1 MKNRELTNRKMTNR
15 ELKNAKRVGV
25 IMIAAVKL
33 VVVLFLVLGAFS
45 FSAQAQTFVSQRAPE
60 KDATG
65 DKYVYFNFVVNCHDF
80 TNVDESVR
88 VLNRLRDIFTKYG
101 VKADFYFIDQLVQR
115 ISWKYPTFFGDLK
128 ASGMGIGMHHRAPHP
143 VDFRSSI
150 QSGLERMPWDNLL
163 AEITKWETQRVNITT
178 PTAPM
183 SDVGGITLLKQLWSE
198 APTIMSEGGGDG
210 IDRISNAIT
219 INAKTQGMRTIL
231 GGHHESGSDNDYP
244 ILWSQGMVARV
255 VDSSIT
261 RWSRSGNNTLGS
273 CGGTVTQDTQI
284 FWWEAIGT
292 SYEALYLP
300 YKRIADQ
307 MQTISKSRLTYYN
320 AIVHETDFHYTLPP
334 WRAIYFS
341 DSCSVQTLTQ
351 PFDTTRANSSRWA
364 AETPW
369 IAFAQ
374 ASVEESMWRKYDSLV
389 ATVARHLNIRTLRV
403 KDLLARVVDDRE
415 RAITREHLKQIAATI
430 LTTSRDCPAQSGT
443 RKQQAAFPPRFF
455 VLGASPANDFF
466 SLADAYYAMNTAL
479 ATLARTGAL
488 PQSLNLKD
496 INGPVDTVLATTSLQ
511 SVQTL
516 AWSDLLT
523 AINAQDALWTTQT
536 TPNKYNGR
544 VPNAITLAGKTAN
557 PLEYL
562 YALAAAYQAA
572 DAANA
577 VPGSVK
583 AEAISYLC
591 SSGSRAVQNDGR
603 NWTEKPV
610 RLLAAMTTGVE
621 ESNRNFGV
629 GTARLEPIFPNP
641 ATEQAT
647 VRFVL
652 TKRERVSMKLFN
664 ALGQEVAQLLDAE
677 VGAGEHSVQF
687 DTRHAASGIF
697 FVRLQTQTFSH
708 TKPVQVLR

>member
-1 MKNRELTNRKMTNR
+1 MKNR
-15 ELKNAKRVGV
+15 KRVGIIV
-25 IMIAAVKL
+25 IAAVKL
-33 VVVLFLVLGAFS
+33 VTALFLISGAS
-45 FSAQAQTFVSQRAPE
+45 PLSAQAQTFVSQRAPE
-60 KDATG
+60 KNAVG

-115 ISWKYPTFFGDLK
+115 ISWKYPTFFSDLK
-128 ASGMGIGMHHRAPHP
+128 SAGMGIGMHHRAPHP
-143 VDFRSSI
+143 VDFRSST

-163 AEITKWETQRVNITT
+163 AEITKWETQRLNITT
-178 PTAPM
+178 QAAPAN
-183 SDVGGITLLKQLWSE
+183 DAGGIALLKQLWGE

-210 IDRISNAIT
+210 IDRIPNAIN
-219 INAKTQGMRTIL
+219 INAKIQGMRTVL

-244 ILWSQGMVARV
+244 ILWSQGMLARV

-261 RWSRSGNNTLGS
+261 RWSRSGKNGEAG
-273 CGGTVTQDTQI
+273 CGAAITQDTQI

-307 MQTISKSRLTYYN
+307 MQTVSKSRLTYYN
-320 AIVHETDFHYTLPP
+320 AILHETDFHYTLPP

-341 DSCSVQTLTQ
+341 DSCSAQTRTP

-389 ATVARHLNIRTLRV
+389 ATVARHPNIRTLRV
-403 KDLLARVVDDRE
+403 KDLLERVVDDRE

-430 LTTSRDCPAQSGT
+430 LATSRDCPVQSST

-455 VLGASPANDFF
+455 VLGTSPANDFF
-466 SLADAYYAMNTAL
+466 SIADAYYAMNTAL
-479 ATLARTGAL
+479 ANLAKTGAL

-511 SVQTL
+511 SAQTL
-516 AWSDLLT
+516 AWSDLVT
-523 AINAQDALWTTQT
+523 TINAQDALWTTQT
-536 TPNKYNGR
+536 ASNKYNGR
-544 VPNAITLAGKTAN
+544 IPNAVTLAGKTAN

-562 YALAAAYQAA
+562 YTLAAAYQAA

-577 VPGSVK
+577 APVSVK

-591 SSGSRAVQNDGR
+591 SSGSRTVQNDGR
-603 NWTEKPV
+603 KWTEKPA
-610 RLLAAMTTGVE
+610 RLLAVTTTGVE
-621 ESNRNFGV
+621 ANITNSNE
-629 GTARLEPIFPNP
+629 AAMRLEPVFPNP

-652 TKRERVSMKLFN
+652 TKQERVALKLYN
-664 ALGQEVAQLLDAE
+664 ALGQEVVQIIDAE
-677 VGAGEHSVQF
+677 FDAGEHSFQF
-687 DTRHAASGIF
+687 DTPHSASGIF
-697 FVRLQTQTFSH
+697 FVRLQTPTFSQ
-708 TKPVQVLR
+708 TQPVQVLR